1 MAKVKA
7 GIVIRAFDKVTAP
20 LKKINASLE
29 SIRAPVRRL
38 NNSFAALSAAAGL
51 PQLRRAFGNVASAAG
66 RVGREVMALGRQF
79 LIFGGLAAAG
89 IWKAITSTSEAAD
102 RLAKLSK
109 ATGMSVESIQ
119 TLGFAFEQSG
129 GTADQ
134 FQLAVGEFATKLGQ
148 AKNGAGRMASMLKKI
163 DPALLSTMKKATDTG
178 DAFRAVFA
186 GIARAK
192 TDSERMALATAAFG
206 QAAAIPIVNLAK
218 EGEEGLA
225 KLEDEML
232 ALGIITDEDTKKA
245 ELFDDAWKKT
255 MLGFSALK
263 AKALLPLMPVLKD
276 IADAITNWFIDQKDD
291 VEKWGKDFAEK
302 LPERLELLKEH
313 LRTLRDFLS
322 PIGRAFKW
330 IGETSTRLKVALGV
344 LAALVGGKLLISI
357 GLLSKA
363 LLGLFGVTL
372 TTPIGWVL
380 LAFAAMA
387 GAAYLIIKNWDA
399 VRETFVKLWDS
410 PLGKLIRYTSGF
422 GWLVEAAKLVVE
434 NWEPVKELFSDIW
447 NTLKEMWGWLSET
460 WFGRANAAG
469 LRELKNLF
477 NWGTGNAFAD
487 TGGSSKGGAPA
498 TTPAPGAAVPGDLNL
513 EGAVSRAVLKQGP
526 SKVAMVVDFK
536 NVPQGVRVTAGA
548 DKNVDVTTK
557 VSYLGIQ
564 GAPA

>member
-7 GIVIRAFDKVTAP
+7 GIEIKAFDKVTAP

-51 PQLRRAFGNVASAAG
+51 PQLRRAFGNVATAAG

-134 FQLAVGEFATKLGQ
+134 FQSAVGEFATKLGQ
-148 AKNGAGRMASMLKKI
+148 ARNGAGRMAAMLKKI

-206 QAAAIPIVNLAK
+206 QSAAIPIVNLAK

-225 KLEDEML
+225 KLEDEMRRM
-232 ALGIITDEDTKKA
+232 GITTGDEVKA
-245 ELFDDAWKKT
+245 AEAFVDAWNAV
-255 MLGFSALK
+255 GRSFNALK
-263 AKALLPLMPVLKD
+263 NKALLPLMPVLTD
-276 IADAITNWFIDQKDD
+276 LSRALQEWFIGKQ
-291 VEKWGKDFAEK
+291 ESIAAWGKDFAEK

-330 IGETSTRLKVALGV
+330 IGETSTRLKAALGV

-357 GLLSKA
+357 GLLAKA

-387 GAAYLIIKNWDA
+387 GAAYLIVKNWDA
-399 VRETFVKLWDS
+399 VRETFVSLWNS
-410 PLGKLIRYTSGF
+410 PLGKLIRYTNPF
-422 GWLVEAAKLVVE
+422 GWLIEAAKGIID
-434 NWEPVKELFSDIW
+434 NWEPIETFFSDLW
-447 NTLKEMWGWLSET
+447 DTLK
-460 WFGRANAAG
+460 R
-469 LRELKNLF
+469 
-477 NWGTGNAFAD
+477 
-487 TGGSSKGGAPA
+487 
-498 TTPAPGAAVPGDLNL
+498 
-513 EGAVSRAVLKQGP
+513 
-526 SKVAMVVDFK
+526 
-536 NVPQGVRVTAGA
+536 
-548 DKNVDVTTK
+548 
-557 VSYLGIQ
+557 
-564 GAPA
+564 